1 MATKKR
7 RTTKKRATKKRT
19 TSKAG
24 NIFKTASRNKAFAA
38 AKRAVKKA
46 MARKKA
52 AWKKA
57 VSVAR
62 KKKR

>member
-1 MATKKR
+1 MAYKRKTKK
-7 RTTKKRATKKRT
+7 KKAATRK
-19 TSKAG
+19 SGA

-38 AKRAVKKA
+38 AKKAVKKA

-57 VSVAR
+57 VSSARR
-62 KKKR
+62 KKH

>member
-1 MATKKR
+1 MAKR
-7 RTTKKRATKKRT
+7 KTKRATKKSASRK
-19 TSKAG
+19 SGA

-57 VSVAR
+57 VATAR

>member
-7 RTTKKRATKKRT
+7 KTKKKAAPRKRT
-19 TSKAG
+19 AG
-24 NIFKTASRNKAFAA
+24 NIFKTASRNKAFAN
-38 AKRAVKKA
+38 AKKAVKKA

-57 VSVAR
+57 VATARR
-62 KKKR
+62 KKR